1 MLYYEIALYWMFV
14 DLGIVLQLSDNVSWN
29 ISFTTLNLETK
40 QVKME
45 INSDKS
51 NSEILKSI

>member
-14 DLGIVLQLSDNVSWN
+14 GLGIVLQLSDNVSWN

>member
-14 DLGIVLQLSDNVSWN
+14 GLGIVLQLSDNVSWN
-29 ISFTTLNLETK
+29 ISFATLNLETK